1 MTVSRPVV
9 RLFLTTLVLLVLGAP
24 SAFAQPSGPMSVP
37 PPGIAATQ
45 QIDDLKDVSI
55 DQKLDS
61 QIPLDLVFTD
71 ETGRD
76 VQLGADSVHSRAEF
90 AVHRFAIGAQRL
102 IDVRFQLA
110 IHDDPLNR
118 LIFASLDVAF
128 VTIVFVDQL
137 SARAQVHALDDR

>member
-1 MTVSRPVV
+1 MTVTRPVV
-9 RLFLTTLVLLVLGAP
+9 RLFLTTLVLLVLGTP

-45 QIDDLKDVSI
+45 QIEDLKDVSI

-76 VQLGADSVHSRAEF
+76 VQLGAYFGDKPV
-90 AVHRFAIGAQRL
+90 V
-102 IDVRFQLA
+102 LA
-110 IHDDPLNR
+110 LVYYECPMLCTMILNG
-118 LIFASLDVAF
+118 LVGSLEMLTFEVCA
-128 VTIVFVDQL
+128 
-137 SARAQVHALDDR
+137 